1 MKNVFFAAAF
11 LISVSAFGQGQ
22 FQNETVGFISN
33 ASGKIMQLADAVP
46 EEKYDWSPQEGVRSF
61 SGVLQHVISA
71 NYFFGTKLGAELP
84 KGVNMETMK
93 DDLSS
98 KADYTAAL
106 QQSFD
111 FAIET
116 VKNAE
121 EASLA
126 EKVEVPFS
134 DQFTGMST
142 ALLLMAH
149 ANEHL
154 GQLIAYTRM
163 NGITPPWSEGQAS
176 N

>member
-1 MKNVFFAAAF
+1 MKNFFLAVAF
-11 LISVSAFGQGQ
+11 LVSVSAFGQGQ
-22 FQNETVGFISN
+22 FQSETVNSITN
-33 ASGKIMQLADAVP
+33 ASGKIMQLAEAVP

-61 SGVLQHVISA
+61 GGVFYHVVSA
-71 NYFFGTKLGAELP
+71 NYFFATKLGAELP
-84 KGVNMETMK
+84 EGVNMETLK
-93 DDLSS
+93 DDLSTKS
-98 KADYTAAL
+98 DYAAAL

-111 FAIET
+111 FAIEA
-116 VKNAE
+116 VKNTD

-126 EKVEVPFS
+126 EKVDVPFS
-134 DQFTGMST
+134 EEFTGMST

-154 GQLIAYTRM
+154 GQLIGYTRM